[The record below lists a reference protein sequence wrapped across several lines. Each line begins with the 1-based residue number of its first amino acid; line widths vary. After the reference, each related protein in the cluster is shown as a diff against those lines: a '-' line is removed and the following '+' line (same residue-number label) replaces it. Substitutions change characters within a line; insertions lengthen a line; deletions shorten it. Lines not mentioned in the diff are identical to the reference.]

1 MLFNTFH
8 PIYSMKTLFKRSRSE
23 RELKQLL
30 RKSTAEGKPL
40 SVMDDPVFKAM
51 LSADTDDSR
60 EALRSLLS
68 ACIRRPIAHV
78 QVTNNDLVI
87 DHLDAKAVRLD
98 VNVTF
103 NDGESANLEMQKRSS
118 DDNLKDR
125 AAIHAAMLQAI
136 QSRKGKSYQ
145 DFKRVYQIFF
155 LNCELYPDS
164 DKLPRRYSYREE
176 VEHDRLTDMT
186 EIIFYEMPKL
196 ERKMKAILNGT
207 MDMDNLPDDEKWCIY
222 MKYRDNE
229 RAQPLIEELCRKE
242 EGMIRAERAVNRI
255 SRDYL
260 KAVREMNIRK
270 NEMDRAQRI
279 QDLQKAARTEG
290 LAEGRTQGL
299 TEGRTQGLTEGRA
312 EGGHA
317 KKLEIARK
325 MKNAGRPLSEIAEF
339 TDLSIET
346 IEKL

>member
-1 MLFNTFH
+1 
-8 PIYSMKTLFKRSRSE
+8 MKTFFKRSRSD
-23 RELKQLL
+23 RELKQLF
-30 RKSTAEGKPL
+30 RESAAEGKPL
-40 SVMDDPVFKAM
+40 SVMDDRVFKAM
-51 LSADTDDSR
+51 LTADTDDSR

-68 ACIRRPIAHV
+68 ACIRREIAYV
-78 QVTNNDLVI
+78 QVTNNDIVI

-125 AAIHAAMLQAI
+125 AAIHAAMLHAL
-136 QSRKGKSYQ
+136 QSRKGKSYR

-164 DKLPRRYSYREE
+164 NKLPRRYSYCEE
-176 VEHDRLTDMT
+176 EEHDRLTDMT

-196 ERKMKAILNGT
+196 EKKMKAILNGT
-207 MDMDNLPDDEKWCIY
+207 MDMDSLPEDEKWCIY
-222 MKYRDNE
+222 MKYRHEE
-229 RAQPLIEELCRKE
+229 RAAEQIEQLYRKE
-242 EGMIRAERAVNRI
+242 EGIMRAERAVNRI

-279 QDLQKAARTEG
+279 QDLEKAALTKG
-290 LAEGRTQGL
+290 LAEGRTKGL
-299 TEGRTQGLTEGRA
+299 AEGHTQGLAEGRA
-312 EGGHA
+312 EGLEEG
-317 KKLEIARK
+317 KLEIARK
-325 MKNAGRPLSEIAEF
+325 MKEMGLSFEQINAITGLSF
-339 TDLSIET
+339 ET
-346 IEKL
+346 IKRL

>member
-1 MLFNTFH
+1 
-8 PIYSMKTLFKRSRSE
+8 MKTLFSRSRSA
-23 RELKQLL
+23 RELKRLV
-30 RKSTAEGKPL
+30 KETAAEGKPL
-40 SVMDDPVFKAM
+40 SIMDDPVFKAM

-68 ACIRRPIAHV
+68 ACIRRPIARV
-78 QVTNNDLVI
+78 QVTHNDLVI

-125 AAIHAAMLQAI
+125 AAIHTAMLQAL
-136 QSRKGKSYQ
+136 QSRRGKPYQ
-145 DFKRVYQIFF
+145 DIKRVYQIFF
-155 LNCELYPDS
+155 LNCELFPDS
-164 DKLPRRYSYREE
+164 NKLPRRYSYCEE
-176 VEHDRLTDMT
+176 EEHDRLTDMT

-196 ERKMKAILNGT
+196 ERKVGKILDGT
-207 MDMDNLPDDEKWCIY
+207 IDISRLPEDEKWCIY

-229 RAQPLIEELCRKE
+229 RTRPLIEELCRKE
-242 EGMIRAERAVNRI
+242 EGIMRAEYAVNRI

-279 QDLQKAARTEG
+279 YDLKKAARTEG
-290 LAEGRTQGL
+290 LAEGRIEGL
-299 TEGRTQGLTEGRA
+299 EEGRTEGRA
-312 EGGHA
+312 EGLTEG
-317 KKLEIARK
+317 KREIARK
-325 MKNAGRPLSEIAEF
+325 LKDKGLPLAEIADITGLP
-339 TDLSIET
+339 TDT
-346 IEKL
+346 IEQL